1 MAARCWSKK
10 SRLRAS
16 LNPIF
21 LAFISSVCRMV
32 HIPIPIFHNSIPTHT
47 KHLGIQ
53 TKNQFGKPNAFR
65 SCMNDTSYAQAYTA
79 GLDRTIRFIISRGA
93 NREVAEETAQMA
105 WTRAWERLHQL
116 KDDSTILAWVNT
128 IALNLYRR
136 SFRRHL
142 NFVPLEDMPV
152 TGRLN
157 VVALDLE
164 RLIRRCRPADQH
176 VLIQQH
182 AMA

>member
-1 MAARCWSKK
+1 
-10 SRLRAS
+10 
-16 LNPIF
+16 
-21 LAFISSVCRMV
+21 
-32 HIPIPIFHNSIPTHT
+32 
-47 KHLGIQ
+47 
-53 TKNQFGKPNAFR
+53 
-65 SCMNDTSYAQAYTA
+65 MNDTSYAQAYTA

-116 KDDSTILAWVNT
+116 KDESTILAWVNT

-142 NFVPLEDMPV
+142 SFVPLEDMPV

-164 RLIRRCRPADQH
+164 RLIGRCRPADQH
-176 VLIQQH
+176 VLNQQRDGLTIKEIAEIEGITDTAVRLR
-182 AMA
+182 AMRARRSARAFLKTNLQAA